1 MKQRLLVELDALL
14 DTRMATI
21 FRLNPDAANRLLNAR
36 YATRISDEMNLLD
49 PFIDGD
55 AYRQAYAERDLETLY
70 LARPTQFFY
79 DMRTA
84 LRALVGKCVA
94 GDPDVESVHVDIN
107 VWPYTPNADHMEEL
121 KSVLVDGFMDMVSV
135 DVVSVSPKELTTQRM
150 LEMQWTYVYL
160 YNFIDWSVT
169 QFDGITERP
178 TPVPAITMI
187 APKLVKSVRDVS
199 KFAKEAP
206 PGTAEHKDP
215 HECMRVALAMIIGLD
230 FACPSQFSLAKL
242 DAVKESPDE

>member
-49 PFIDGD
+49 PFIDAD

-79 DMRTA
+79 DIRVA
-84 LRALVGKCVA
+84 LRELVGKCMS

-107 VWPYTPNADHMEEL
+107 VWPYQPSDGHLEEL
-121 KSVLVDGFMDMVSV
+121 QSVLADGFMDLITVGA
-135 DVVSVSPKELTTQRM
+135 VSVSPKELSTQRM

-160 YNFIDWSVT
+160 YNFIDWAT
-169 QFDGITERP
+169 AQFDGITERP
-178 TPVPAITMI
+178 TAVPAVTMI
-187 APKLVKSVRDVS
+187 APKLVKSIHDVNQ
-199 KFAKEAP
+199 FAKEAP
-206 PGTAEHKDP
+206 PGTTQHKDP
-215 HECMRVALAMIIGLD
+215 HECMRVGLATVIGLD

-242 DAVKESPDE
+242 DNVKDDSE